1 MMSIAKGKISLW
13 FCSSLDIKYFRCS
26 LFSEFESNFFIN
38 TICDLGYKNVF
49 LNFYCGFSPKK
60 VSVLPCSSQN
70 SAPTRRGG
78 GRTGREG
85 WDTVLNF
92 FPHEVPKYHK

>member
-49 LNFYCGFSPKK
+49 LNFLLWSQKSVCLALFVTKFSPNK
-60 VSVLPCSSQN
+60 
-70 SAPTRRGG
+70 GG
-78 GRTGREG
+78 GGENREG
-85 WDTVLNF
+85 GMGHCPKF
-92 FPHEVPKYHK
+92 FYS

>member
-49 LNFYCGFSPKK
+49 LNFCCGFSPKK

-78 GRTGREG
+78 GKNGEG
-85 WDTVLNF
+85 GVGHCPKF
-92 FPHEVPKYHK
+92 FSS

>member
-49 LNFYCGFSPKK
+49 LNFLLWSQKSVCLALFVTKFSPNK
-60 VSVLPCSSQN
+60 
-70 SAPTRRGG
+70 GG
-78 GRTGREG
+78 GGEQGGRDG
-85 WDTVLNF
+85 TLS
-92 FPHEVPKYHK
+92 